1 MRTKPTFS
9 LLGNQL
15 QQQQQQQQWG
25 LKIGFLM
32 DRSPQASGD
41 HDRDLD
47 LTTT

>member
-15 QQQQQQQQWG
+15 QQQQQWG